1 MNLTAGGRQT
11 AAALAA
17 TTKMIVVRADDNY
30 FLFQKWIRTF
40 QHADDVVSRNFGA
53 NYVSRETYFPR
64 YRAAAWRPFNLG
76 ERRTEK
82 REQTIRGLTRNDEH
96 WQSGVAGGVVVS
108 QSGQAIVF
116 KVWLARDDDECF
128 RTSVFGR
135 NGFPAHAFEP
145 RESPVRIAAV
155 RRALQRDRDPSAR
168 VWDGVV
174 VVVQLRSRDAVTHIH
189 GQSVDFG

>member
-64 YRAAAWRPFNLG
+64 YRAAACRLFNLR

-82 REQTIRGLTRNDEH
+82 REQTIHGLTRNDEH
-96 WQSGVAGGVVVS
+96 GQSGVAGGVVVS

-128 RTSVFGR
+128 RTRVFGR

-145 RESPVRIAAV
+145 RASPVRLAAV
-155 RRALQRDRDPSAR
+155 RRALQCDCGPSAR
-168 VWDGVV
+168 VWDSVG
-174 VVVQLRSRDAVTHIH
+174 VVVQLRTREAVANID
-189 GQSVDFG
+189 GKSVGFG